1 MSAVDPSF
9 EVTMANINQA
19 FISVCIT
26 IPIII
31 IAIFVV
37 IAYCVFWVIK
47 SKQIFFRSQKQIFVF
62 QFVNCLSFLI
72 MPISGIFML
81 IASYMR
87 DDGLPTKIS
96 KRKQQKLM
104 QNQQQETKQPKLT
117 SQAKKQIKEL
127 KSQKRKGIISEEK
140 YNKQLAKIK
149 KNNAINNNKE

>member
-1 MSAVDPSF
+1 
-9 EVTMANINQA
+9 
-19 FISVCIT
+19 
-26 IPIII
+26 
-31 IAIFVV
+31 
-37 IAYCVFWVIK
+37 
-47 SKQIFFRSQKQIFVF
+47 
-62 QFVNCLSFLI
+62 
-72 MPISGIFML
+72 ML

-104 QNQQQETKQPKLT
+104 QNQQQETKQQKLT